1 MLVAVFSVASLHQFA
16 ETFMSVLHQPYPF
29 VFIVGQRILAV
40 FRLVAKKRGEN
51 GSVLVRSA
59 GQ

>member
-1 MLVAVFSVASLHQFA
+1 
-16 ETFMSVLHQPYPF
+16 MSVFHQPYPF
-29 VFIVGQRILAV
+29 VFIVGQQILAV